1 MIEQKIFV
9 DEIQNLY
16 EKYMGKKMTVEDIEQ
31 LFSISQIRLIKKG
44 EIIHGMHEKISQVGL
59 VLSGI
64 VRSYYLDADGDEIT
78 KNFHCQGYIILDEV
92 LLGFENSICAWETL
106 KDTTI
111 LWMDVLKLKKLFVEN
126 ETFKD
131 IYIICLEN
139 GLRYKIYREGEF
151 LLKNAMERYLQ
162 FCKDY
167 PDLVENVK
175 QSYIAT
181 YLGIAPESLSRIR
194 KTLNKEVYSTYE
206 RNT

>member
-1 MIEQKIFV
+1 
-9 DEIQNLY
+9 
-16 EKYMGKKMTVEDIEQ
+16 
-31 LFSISQIRLIKKG
+31 
-44 EIIHGMHEKISQVGL
+44 MHEKISQVGL

-92 LLGFENSICAWETL
+92 LLGYENSICAWETL

-111 LWMDVLKLKKLFVEN
+111 LWMEVLKLKKLFVEN

>member
-1 MIEQKIFV
+1 M
-9 DEIQNLY
+9 
-16 EKYMGKKMTVEDIEQ
+16 
-31 LFSISQIRLIKKG
+31 
-44 EIIHGMHEKISQVGL
+44 
-59 VLSGI
+59 
-64 VRSYYLDADGDEIT
+64 
-78 KNFHCQGYIILDEV
+78 